1 VDYETVCFFSLSRQ
15 DGEVYLYGI
24 FDGHSGSKVAAF
36 AAQRMPEEIL
46 LGQLHGKVTDDEIK
60 DVLKQVIILVIF
72 LYFIVD
78 HDFYFLLYTIH
89 NLAHWYCFDLV
100 QHSCCT
106 LSPVSA
112 GMGDCIQC
120 VTSNQVDSVGDK

>member
-1 VDYETVCFFSLSRQ
+1 MFSLSRQ

-60 DVLKQVIILVIF
+60 DVLKQVTSLLYFFYYYPIF
-72 LYFIVD
+72 LFNVLFVVSTAYS
-78 HDFYFLLYTIH
+78 
-89 NLAHWYCFDLV
+89 CSLV
-100 QHSCCT
+100 
-106 LSPVSA
+106 
-112 GMGDCIQC
+112 
-120 VTSNQVDSVGDK
+120 

>member
-1 VDYETVCFFSLSRQ
+1 MFFSRQ

-60 DVLKQVIILVIF
+60 DVLKQVTVL
-72 LYFIVD
+72 LYFFRDVP
-78 HDFYFLLYTIH
+78 DFSFP
-89 NLAHWYCFDLV
+89 NPAGAGAGFQNLV
-100 QHSCCT
+100 QRKT
-106 LSPVSA
+106 TPEL
-112 GMGDCIQC
+112 Q
-120 VTSNQVDSVGDK
+120 

>member
-1 VDYETVCFFSLSRQ
+1 MSRQ

-60 DVLKQVIILVIF
+60 DVLKQVTSLLYFFYYYPIF
-72 LYFIVD
+72 LFNVLFVVSTAYSGS
-78 HDFYFLLYTIH
+78 
-89 NLAHWYCFDLV
+89 LV
-100 QHSCCT
+100 
-106 LSPVSA
+106 
-112 GMGDCIQC
+112 
-120 VTSNQVDSVGDK
+120 